1 MSIFTSVPG
10 GFFKYSIGI
19 GKRERRK
26 NFICAKIT
34 IPGLAFLP
42 LD

>member
-19 GKRERRK
+19 GKREIRK